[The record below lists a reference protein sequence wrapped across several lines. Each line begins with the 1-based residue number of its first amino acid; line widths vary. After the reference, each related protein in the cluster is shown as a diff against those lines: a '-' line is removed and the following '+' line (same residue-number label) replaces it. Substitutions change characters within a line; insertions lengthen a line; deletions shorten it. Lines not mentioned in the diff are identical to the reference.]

1 MLKCEV
7 HLDDEKI
14 LADGVYTPEEVHNA
28 VDNAFEMFD
37 LVKGEN
43 GFYLEKGNEND
54 FAHFGSV
61 ILSLSRTDWFMDY
74 VDKWIWYNSDD
85 SADPE
90 NFRTEDVLD
99 FYRSK
104 VGESWSWN

>member
-74 VDKWIWYNSDD
+74 VDKWLFYDSDESDD
-85 SADPE
+85 PE
-90 NFRTEDVLD
+90 DYDIEDILF
-99 FYRSK
+99 FYKNKAS
-104 VGESWSWN
+104 